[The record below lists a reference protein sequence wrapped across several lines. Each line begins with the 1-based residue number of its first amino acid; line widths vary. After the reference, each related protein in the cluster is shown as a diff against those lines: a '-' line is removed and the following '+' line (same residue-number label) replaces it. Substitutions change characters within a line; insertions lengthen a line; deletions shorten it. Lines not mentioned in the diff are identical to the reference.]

1 MQTLSFFRRSS
12 DDIMMGMIGKRI
24 YHLIHLWQR
33 EIREEGRKLAY
44 FDEGEIAYLKGEVL
58 REIRGLKEE
67 KVVDLL
73 RLRRLYIRLVA
84 IEFLRGRRRD
94 DGL

>member
-1 MQTLSFFRRSS
+1 
-12 DDIMMGMIGKRI
+12 MMGMIGKRI

-84 IEFLRGRRRD
+84 IEFPWGRRRD

>member
-44 FDEGEIAYLKGEVL
+44 FDEGEIAYLKGEIL
-58 REIRGLKEE
+58 KEIRGLKEK

-73 RLRRLYIRLVA
+73 RLRRLYIRLAA
-84 IEFLRGRRRD
+84 IEFIRRRRD
-94 DGL
+94 DGP